1 MRIKRRVL
9 IIRGFLKS
17 QVRLGFILGSILEK
31 ALSWSFFYTICESL
45 RNSFINTFVSSW
57 MNHLTE
63 EKEVASEGFV
73 IVEVSL
79 INSDKLQVFLLKKF
93 GLIIFSSP

>member
-1 MRIKRRVL
+1 
-9 IIRGFLKS
+9 
-17 QVRLGFILGSILEK
+17 
-31 ALSWSFFYTICESL
+31 
-45 RNSFINTFVSSW
+45 